1 MREMSMSNDALL
13 KELRECVVNLDYE
26 KAIKLVENA
35 LKAGIDS
42 LKIIDV
48 LRDALDEI
56 GQKYEKG
63 EYFLSEL
70 IIAGDLMKEA
80 LSLIES
86 KESLSAQRMKTIG
99 KIVVGTVKGDLHD
112 IGKNIFVML
121 AKASGFDV
129 VDLGVDV
136 PIEKFVD
143 AVRSENPQIL
153 GMSALLTVTM
163 PYMAEVIEA
172 LKRERLRERVK
183 VIIGG
188 APITKDFGRKIGAD
202 YAAETAVEGVEVCKR
217 WVMGE

>member
-1 MREMSMSNDALL
+1 
-13 KELRECVVNLDYE
+13 
-26 KAIKLVENA
+26 
-35 LKAGIDS
+35 
-42 LKIIDV
+42 
-48 LRDALDEI
+48 
-56 GQKYEKG
+56 
-63 EYFLSEL
+63 
-70 IIAGDLMKEA
+70 
-80 LSLIES
+80 
-86 KESLSAQRMKTIG
+86 MKTIG